1 VASGEGRAH
10 GEAVTTILITGASR
24 GIGAHTAHHLA
35 AGGATVYAGARRP
48 EHVQTED
55 GADLRPITLD
65 VTDDASVA
73 AAVQRV
79 QEEAGALDV
88 LVNNAGVPGSWA
100 GPADIG
106 PADFHDVFEVNVFAP
121 ARLTRAFLPL
131 LLRGQHPR
139 LVMVSSGMGS
149 LTLQSSDAT
158 YADIAHLPYPASKAA
173 LNMLVV
179 QYAKA
184 LPEVLVTAVDPGL
197 TATDFTSGSG
207 HSVAEGAEAVIT
219 AALDATGPSGRF
231 MDRHGPTPW

>member
-1 VASGEGRAH
+1 M
-10 GEAVTTILITGASR
+10 TTILITGASR

-35 AGGATVYAGARRP
+35 ATGATVYAGARHP
-48 EHVQTED
+48 EHLQTDDES
-55 GADLRPITLD
+55 DLRPIALD

-73 AAVQRV
+73 AAVQRIRAEV
-79 QEEAGALDV
+79 GALDV
-88 LVNNAGVPGSWA
+88 LVNNAGIPGSWA
-100 GPADIG
+100 GPAEIG
-106 PADFHDVFEVNVFAP
+106 PDDFRDVFEVNVFAP
-121 ARLTRAFLPL
+121 ARVTRASLPL
-131 LLRGQHPR
+131 LLCGDRPR

-173 LNMLVV
+173 LNMLAV

-197 TATDFTSGSG
+197 TATDFTAGSG

-219 AALDATGPSGRF
+219 AALDTTGPSGRF

>member
-1 VASGEGRAH
+1 
-10 GEAVTTILITGASR
+10 
-24 GIGAHTAHHLA
+24 
-35 AGGATVYAGARRP
+35 
-48 EHVQTED
+48 
-55 GADLRPITLD
+55 
-65 VTDDASVA
+65 
-73 AAVQRV
+73 
-79 QEEAGALDV
+79 
-88 LVNNAGVPGSWA
+88 
-100 GPADIG
+100 
-106 PADFHDVFEVNVFAP
+106 
-121 ARLTRAFLPL
+121 
-131 LLRGQHPR
+131 
-139 LVMVSSGMGS
+139 MGS
-149 LTLQSSDAT
+149 LTLQSGDAT